1 MKPLHCCWLPVGH
14 LTHVFFFTF
23 KKQAEIIVASHMGR
37 PNEGSER
44 TDKPFMRNC
53 VLALHVLINQSSL
66 VYADANTA
74 RISPH
79 PYQLK
84 QSGQQSIIFRATRHV
99 VMHTV
104 WVFTMP
110 MCACYSTVH
119 ISLLN
124 TWLLSNFQQMKR
136 KGDKIQ

>member
-1 MKPLHCCWLPVGH
+1 MDGFSETTTLLLASRRSFDPCFLL
-14 LTHVFFFTF
+14 L

-44 TDKPFMRNC
+44 TDKPLMRNR
-53 VLALHVLINQSSL
+53 VLALHVLINQSFL

-99 VMHTV
+99 VMHSVGFHYAYLCMLQHSQYFFVKHMAT
-104 WVFTMP
+104 F
-110 MCACYSTVH
+110 
-119 ISLLN
+119 
-124 TWLLSNFQQMKR
+124 
-136 KGDKIQ
+136 